1 MKKLFKSLFAVQA
14 LIALFA
20 LTACSSDST
29 ESSVISVDTSNLKL
43 EANGQSQTFSI
54 QSNTNWTIIGNSN
67 WVQVSPTS
75 GSGNK
80 PIVVN
85 AQENTTTTPRSCV
98 LNISTD
104 DKAASTTVLVLQA
117 GTTDNI
123 SVDVNSLNLEGKAG
137 STSTIRITSNTEWKI
152 TNNLDWLSLSST
164 SGNGSSQITV
174 TTASDNLS
182 SSPRTGKLTITAGE
196 RTVDVSVNQKGLYAT
211 KCNVSPK
218 NLVVL
223 SDGCAF
229 DCNFDSNVAYYY
241 WEFYNQRNA
250 DRLTDSEIIDK
261 MLDGSRLTPGDEV
274 VQSVTGLQ
282 GSTDYVIY
290 IVGFNKNGEHG
301 DLIKTKLTTKKGNN
315 QPFAEIT
322 DVRYNDEIFLW
333 TTTPNGFVKH
343 YYQYYITDPNYFSW
357 ADPAIAWLFKKE
369 LEADSDKFPPYLQ
382 TSTMTVLRNGS
393 NQFHLATWAVDGD
406 GNLSGL
412 IDRFRAT
419 VSNSSSA
426 PKRLKNKKSQKQQK
440 IVRQTFKYKKSLNP
454 GFVRIR

>member
-1 MKKLFKSLFAVQA
+1 MKKLLKSLFAVQA

-20 LTACSSDST
+20 LSACSSDST
-29 ESSVISVDTSNLKL
+29 ESSVISVDTSNIKL
-43 EANGQSQTFSI
+43 EASGQSQTFSI

-67 WVQVSPTS
+67 WVQVSPAS

-80 PIVVN
+80 AVVVN
-85 AQENTTTTPRSCV
+85 AQENTTTSPRSCV

-104 DKAASTTVLVLQA
+104 DKAASTTVLVEQA
-117 GTTDNI
+117 GTVDNI
-123 SVDVNSLNLEGKAG
+123 SVDVNSLTLEGKSG
-137 STSTIRITSNTEWKI
+137 STGTIRITSNTAWKV
-152 TNNLDWLSLSST
+152 TSSLSWLSLSST
-164 SGNGSSQITV
+164 SGNGSSQITL
-174 TTASDNLS
+174 TTNSDNLS
-182 SSPRTGKLTITAGE
+182 STPRTGKLTINAGE
-196 RTVDVSVNQKGLYAT
+196 KAVEVSVSQKGLYAAR
-211 KCNVSPK
+211 CNVSPK

-229 DCNFDSNVAYYY
+229 DCKFDDNVAYYY
-241 WEFYNQRNA
+241 WNFYTQRNA
-250 DRLTDSEIIDK
+250 DRKTDSEILNE
-261 MLDGSRLTPGDEV
+261 MLEETRLTPGDEV
-274 VQSVTGLQ
+274 VQSVSGLA

-301 DLIKTKLTTKKGNN
+301 DLVKTKLTTKKANN

-322 DVRYNDEIFLW
+322 DVRYNDELFLW

-343 YYQYYITDPNYFSW
+343 YYQFYITEPVYFSW
-357 ADPAIAWLFKKE
+357 SDPAIAWLFKKE

-382 TSTMTVLRNGS
+382 ANTKTELRNGS
-393 NQFHLATWAVDGD
+393 NQFHLATWAVDGE

-426 PKRLKNKKSQKQQK
+426 PKRLKNNKIQKQQK
-440 IVRQTFKYKKSLNP
+440 FIRQTFKYKKSLNP
-454 GFVRIR
+454 GIVRIR